1 MTKPPSLTG
10 KSKTALTLPAF
21 QRKWEHSWSNQGED
35 LLRVV
40 TIHKPKITGPPNSQ
54 ETWRTESGREKKC
67 ICFMDKKTSE
77 MQTGL
82 CVLSEQTIA
91 LKVNPQGP
99 SITRYLPQTLLFKYL
114 SFPSF
119 FFASIAQKT
128 EIGQILAWPWKSVS
142 HSWSLSLLMC
152 KMWRINGT
160 SQVALLSTGG
170 CTWHDT
176 TCVGNTQN
184 KFLFFYSEKQ
194 LLSSGSSS
202 SVVLWSCI
210 CCLNWLNLHHHP

>member
-1 MTKPPSLTG
+1 
-10 KSKTALTLPAF
+10 
-21 QRKWEHSWSNQGED
+21 
-35 LLRVV
+35 
-40 TIHKPKITGPPNSQ
+40 
-54 ETWRTESGREKKC
+54 
-67 ICFMDKKTSE
+67 
-77 MQTGL
+77 MQAGL

-91 LKVNPQGP
+91 LKGSPQGP
-99 SITRYLPQTLLFKYL
+99 SITRYLPQTLLFKNL

-152 KMWRINGT
+152 KMWRINET
-160 SQVALLSTGG
+160 SQVVLLSTGG

-176 TCVGNTQN
+176 TCVGNTQS

-210 CCLNWLNLHHHP
+210 CHLNWLNLHHHP